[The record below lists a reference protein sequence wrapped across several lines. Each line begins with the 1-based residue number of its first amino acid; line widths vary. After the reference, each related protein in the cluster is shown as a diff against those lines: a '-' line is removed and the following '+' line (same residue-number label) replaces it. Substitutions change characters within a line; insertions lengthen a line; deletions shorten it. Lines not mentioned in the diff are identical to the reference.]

1 MTKVSIN
8 LCIGKEYFKGMAE
21 YKNLDDIFK
30 KKILK
35 RIIFPSCSHGS
46 ITIFSLWFH
55 FHTGK

>member
-30 KKILK
+30 KKN
-35 RIIFPSCSHGS
+35 
-46 ITIFSLWFH
+46 TEENNFSFLLSW
-55 FHTGK
+55 